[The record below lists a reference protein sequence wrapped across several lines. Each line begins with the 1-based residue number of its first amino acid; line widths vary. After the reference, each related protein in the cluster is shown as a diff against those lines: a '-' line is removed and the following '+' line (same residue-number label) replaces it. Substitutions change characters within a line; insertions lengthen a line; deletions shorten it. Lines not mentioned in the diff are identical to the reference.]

1 MTNPRRALN
10 VQTPGVS
17 RAPTPEE
24 MAENEAATDAM
35 VDVALPAGEAQGT
48 PRSEALVTLTQAQLD
63 VMMRRAAE
71 HALGAR
77 ATAAKPAEAA
87 LPDQSEI
94 DPRAIVEATL
104 SKQGYVMP
112 IMVTTPQGMV
122 VPMARAQVV
131 SPR

>member
-1 MTNPRRALN
+1 MTNPRRPLN

-24 MAENEAATDAM
+24 TAENEAATDAM
-35 VDVALPAGEAQGT
+35 VDGDGPAGDADGT
-48 PRSEALVTLTQAQLD
+48 PRAEALVTLTQAQLD

-77 ATAAKPAEAA
+77 ASAAKPAEAA

-94 DPRAIVEATL
+94 DPRTIVEATL

-112 IMVTTPQGMV
+112 IMVTTLQGHV